1 MDVLSLSFVILIDS
15 STRRVLIHVV
25 NPGRAWSSSP
35 ACTWQWQCLTVPSL
49 LQLCYEPIRVFFAVH
64 ETRRIFLSHFISK
77 ASNLTWQKL
86 SPPPPPPTAV
96 YSQQAI
102 QRHSTI
108 QYNNSHRII
117 SFTSALRPRRMKA
130 EWTRSHKVQNLFYL
144 QNKQRKKDKYKTSK
158 TAVNVQRRLQEM

>member
-86 SPPPPPPTAV
+86 SPLSPPPPYCSLFTTGNTEAQ
-96 YSQQAI
+96 YN
-102 QRHSTI
+102 TI
-108 QYNNSHRII
+108 QQQPSYYILHFCFTTTPYESRMNSIAQVSKFI
-117 SFTSALRPRRMKA
+117 LFT
-130 EWTRSHKVQNLFYL
+130 
-144 QNKQRKKDKYKTSK
+144 KQTTQKG
-158 TAVNVQRRLQEM
+158 